1 MSQPIYLYTLGIPT
15 IGEVYHFNGESSKL
29 GSVDQPIG
37 QLFLTRP
44 LIPIQNNPITQATP
58 GTRFIK
64 FVIRQYDR
72 FNNLLKVVEYNNIYV
87 LQLIDGPDLILEFT
101 YKS

>member
-15 IGEVYHFNGESSKL
+15 VGEVYHFDGERSKL
-29 GSVDQPIG
+29 GSVDQPAG
-37 QLFLTRP
+37 QLVLTRP
-44 LIPIQNNPITQATP
+44 LIPIQTNPIIQATQ
-58 GTRFIK
+58 GTRFSK

-101 YKS
+101 YQP